1 MITATPSTALDRA
14 GLLERFTRMRQRTR
28 AFFDLLDESEYFE
41 RPIRLRNPVVFY
53 EGHMP
58 AFAVNTLIK
67 KGLGRSGI
75 DEHLERIFA
84 RGIDPTSEAYATAR
98 GNPAG
103 PRA

>member
-1 MITATPSTALDRA
+1 
-14 GLLERFTRMRQRTR
+14 
-28 AFFDLLDESEYFE
+28 
-41 RPIRLRNPVVFY
+41 
-53 EGHMP
+53 MP

-98 GNPAG
+98 GNPAWLSRAAKSRTVTREG
-103 PRA
+103 QAGLPRAVA

>member
-75 DEHLERIFA
+75 DELWCANNHAAHQHAHAALDSSRY
-84 RGIDPTSEAYATAR
+84 S
-98 GNPAG
+98 
-103 PRA
+103 